1 MQLLFAFL
9 LKVLSSVQGVFVPF
23 PCFIFFL
30 NLETDKSQIIFKL
43 FMLLPTPKSSLSKEI
58 ILKAAQSA
66 DMIPSLENASAHA
79 CVTQIGGYR
88 NHCRILW
95 LPLTLLLVLF
105 VFWGLE
111 AGPWSRVTSSTTW
124 AARSHRGCSAEAAP
138 GSYPWDPG
146 SSWQSSSA
154 ASLLGCW
161 ELSAA
166 GAASAGH

>member
-23 PCFIFFL
+23 SCFIFFL

-58 ILKAAQSA
+58 ILKAVQSA
-66 DMIPSLENASAHA
+66 DKILSLENASAHA

-88 NHCRILW
+88 NYLAASDLAACSVC
-95 LPLTLLLVLF
+95 LLGFGSRSLEQSHEQHNLGCQVTQR
-105 VFWGLE
+105 VQCWGCS
-111 AGPWSRVTSSTTW
+111 GPWQ
-124 AARSHRGCSAEAAP
+124 